1 MGGPLGSHT
10 RDNAVES
17 VHGEVRPARAGVHEA
32 AIEHVEGFKPTPSL
46 QRMQAGR
53 TLALK
58 SVEKGG
64 NDAQGCRVM
73 MWYEAWRGRG

>member
-1 MGGPLGSHT
+1 MKQP
-10 RDNAVES
+10 
-17 VHGEVRPARAGVHEA
+17 
-32 AIEHVEGFKPTPSL
+32 IEHVEGFKPAPSL
-46 QRMQAGR
+46 QLMQAGR

-73 MWYEAWRGRG
+73 MWYEAWAWSRLKRGRPVIL